1 MAQDEAQLGLESLV
15 LKVHSSSTLD
25 NLGGDLVTS
34 PCLRQ
39 SDPMRISWKLGLD
52 NLPLTCLEHT
62 TLYGFYMKP
71 ILISLTR
78 GCKTV

>member
-34 PCLRQ
+34 PCLRPYE
-39 SDPMRISWKLGLD
+39 D
-52 NLPLTCLEHT
+52 
-62 TLYGFYMKP
+62 
-71 ILISLTR
+71 
-78 GCKTV
+78 